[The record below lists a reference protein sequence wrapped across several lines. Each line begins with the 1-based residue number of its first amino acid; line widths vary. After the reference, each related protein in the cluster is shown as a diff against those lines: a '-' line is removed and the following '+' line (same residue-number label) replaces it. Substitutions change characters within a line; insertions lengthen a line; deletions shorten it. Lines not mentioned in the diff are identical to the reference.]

1 MEGKNLLITLVI
13 LQVIA
18 LAFLIGT
25 IVTQDKSEIDLTD
38 QNIALVLL
46 ANEITGLNEKIDN
59 ISISGDTSVDVN
71 YEGDYMLSKQ
81 EYEDKISEEKAVEL
95 ALESVSLENKDFKEA
110 LYDALVNFSEDI
122 DSYRDITKLTFE
134 YDVDGDEVTFDNVK
148 VYYFIDDDEDE
159 TYKARIFDFDVEV
172 EDLDFDDEFED
183 AEVNEDYFTDLEV
196 KKVYD
201 L

>member
-183 AEVNEDYFTDLEV
+183 TEVNEDYFTDLEV

>member
-1 MEGKNLLITLVI
+1 MESKNLLIALVI

-18 LAFLIGT
+18 LALLIGT

-59 ISISGDTSVDVN
+59 ISISEDTSVDVN

-134 YDVDGDEVTFDNVK
+134 YDVDGDNVTFDKVK

-159 TYKARIFDFDVEV
+159 AYKARIFDFDVEV
-172 EDLDFDDEFED
+172 EYLDFDDEFED
-183 AEVNEDYFTDLEV
+183 TEVNEDYFTDLEV